1 MELTGAKLSTTIGGR
16 NGMEEVAM
24 AWLRHLAISVS
35 DLPRAQ
41 AFFEAAFGMSKAD
54 GNDRAVYLTDGTV
67 NVALL
72 GIEGRPRGWAAEEP
86 FYGIHH
92 YGLWVDDVAA
102 TGHRIEAAGGTYISG
117 AEDIAEGAFYEV
129 KYRDPMGVVFDITTS
144 GWAGAA
150 RDVVAADARA
160 ADSRL
165 RHVAFSVA
173 DADVAK
179 RFFVDAFGMTHVGQ
193 SKQAIYVSDGALNIA
208 FIARDGR
215 PLGWDKDE
223 KFFGIDHFGIWV
235 DDIAAARAR
244 VEAAGARYVMG
255 NQSGD
260 PNSFYEIKYRDP
272 LGHLFDL
279 TANGWTGA
287 VKEVRPV
294 AAAAA
299 AE

>member
-1 MELTGAKLSTTIGGR
+1 
-16 NGMEEVAM
+16 MEETAM

-41 AFFEAAFGMSKAD
+41 AFFAAAFGMDKVG
-54 GNDRAVYLTDGTV
+54 GNDRAVYVSDGTV

-72 GIEGRPRGWAAEEP
+72 GIGGRPRGWDADEP

-92 YGLWVDDVAA
+92 YGLWVEDVAE
-102 TGHRIEAAGGTYISG
+102 TGRRIEAAGGTWVSG
-117 AEDIAEGAFYEV
+117 EEDMAEGAFYEV
-129 KYRDPMGVVFDITTS
+129 KYRDPMGVVFDITAN
-144 GWAGAA
+144 GWLGAT
-150 RDVVAADARA
+150 RDVVAAEARA
-160 ADSRL
+160 ADCRL

-173 DADVAK
+173 DAEDAK

-193 SKQAIYVSDGALNIA
+193 SKQAMYVSDGALNIA
-208 FIARDGR
+208 FIARDGQ
-215 PLGWDKDE
+215 PLGWEKDE

-244 VEAAGARYVMG
+244 VEAAEASYVMG
-255 NQSGD
+255 NESGD

-279 TANGWTGA
+279 TANGWKGA
-287 VKEVRPV
+287 VKEVRPTSI
-294 AAAAA
+294 AAA